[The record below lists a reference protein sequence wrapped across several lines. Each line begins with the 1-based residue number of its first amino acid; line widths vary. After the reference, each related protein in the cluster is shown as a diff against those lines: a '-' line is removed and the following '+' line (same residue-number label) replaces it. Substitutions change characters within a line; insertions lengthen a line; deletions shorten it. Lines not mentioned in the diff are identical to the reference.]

1 MYKRTS
7 FVIMAAVLLPAIVT
21 LTLYTFNRAN
31 AQGNAEE
38 LPVIT
43 CDDHEYAEANP
54 EDCIVAGSAQ
64 PQGTCPDGTPIPASG
79 ECVTTGGEEQNVPG
93 GEEQN
98 VPGGEEQN
106 MINAT
111 KEMAA
116 VGSCVTI
123 GRGDAA
129 HAIC

>member
-1 MYKRTS
+1 M
-7 FVIMAAVLLPAIVT
+7 I
-21 LTLYTFNRAN
+21 N
-31 AQGNAEE
+31 A
-38 LPVIT
+38 
-43 CDDHEYAEANP
+43 
-54 EDCIVAGSAQ
+54 
-64 PQGTCPDGTPIPASG
+64 
-79 ECVTTGGEEQNVPG
+79 TGGEEQNMINATG

-98 VPGGEEQN
+98 MINATGGEEQN